1 MSGTMILSSPLE
13 ENGTNDTNSTMMTPT
28 EETNKWWIFLVTSAV
43 IYGIGLSCS
52 SLAFLI
58 YWLIKKLKTEPKRKK
73 FSEARFTLHGL
84 QEHIRQ
90 FVSGDTIPS
99 KIFITLTL
107 LCNIIYVILGVIR
120 TYSPPDTAEVR
131 FTLTGSPERIVE
143 LIVVLELIFFAFV
156 RFLASNNI
164 IRYWFRI
171 ATIVDV
177 FTLPHIFVSIALGVD
192 WIGLRSLRFLTL
204 TQVVDVIRFLP
215 FSISQDFIDA
225 ISLGISFLVLWLT
238 GSGIIYLLEVQ
249 GDPWNSDNG
258 DGEPFLTYV
267 YFVMVTMSTVGYG
280 DLAARTDWGR
290 AFMTFFII
298 IAVAFFASVLP
309 AIVDLTAS
317 YYQKTQYAKF
327 DRTRVPQHVI
337 VCGHVT
343 AFSAHE
349 FLKDFLHPDRG
360 DKHTHVLFLH
370 PERPDS
376 DLKDVIRSNYTRV
389 QYLVGSVLN
398 GNDLQKAKIS
408 DAKAVFILADK
419 HAVFPLEE
427 DNANLLRLVSV
438 KNTTCQVP
446 VIIQLLLSTSK
457 KQVHNIEGWN
467 IGVDIAICLN
477 ELKLGLLAQSCVC
490 PGFSTLIANLF
501 YTSDFPQVNIF
512 EENSSEQWKTNYV
525 QGASNEIYS
534 SHFSQTFQDKT
545 FHDAASVCFNK
556 LGLILIALET
566 TEGRSRKC
574 YVNPSPHSC
583 PDLTIKS
590 GKEGTLGYF
599 IGQDLEHVSIV
610 TTYCEECH
618 GDLTGS
624 INDNQ
629 IHKLVRRTTKTLCRC
644 ENETYQNQTELVK
657 LNGEL
662 MRKPTRRKMPLK
674 MLSMS
679 QDSNSDFEEA
689 VEKFSIYL
697 REPQRLEK
705 AILNPDLDFNS
716 SSNLPEAALKD
727 HIVLCVFAN
736 ESSPLL
742 GLHNFLR
749 PLRSKYIPQEE
760 IKPIVIVSNRQFL
773 EREWPLI
780 RKIPKVHLVEG
791 SPLRWKNLEDANISR
806 CSVCIVLTMLS
817 SSVVHEKAVDDK
829 EAVLCSLAIQKRLKK
844 TAERDVLIITDLRQ
858 ESNVQFLDFGDE
870 DEPDE
875 RIYKA
880 QPFACGEAFSVSM
893 FDSVTS
899 SAFHSPGTLY
909 LVEDLIHASGTKS
922 QCRLISLPI
931 RTTEFADKKFLDF
944 YNDQLKK
951 NAICLGLYRKLPTPI
966 QELGETEVGESIGSL
981 GGSISL
987 SKHYVIT
994 APSPQLEL
1002 EPTDIA
1008 FILVEQV
1015 DGASGMC

>member
-1 MSGTMILSSPLE
+1 MPLE
-13 ENGTNDTNSTMMTPT
+13 D
-28 EETNKWWIFLVTSAV
+28 TNKWWIFLVTSVV
-43 IYGIGLSCS
+43 IYGIGLSSS

-58 YWLIKKLKTEPKRKK
+58 NWLIKKFKPDSKRAHPKKDS
-73 FSEARFTLHGL
+73 FQNF
-84 QEHIRQ
+84 QEHVRQ
-90 FVSGDTIPS
+90 FFSGDTIPS

-192 WIGLRSLRFLTL
+192 WIGLRSLRFLEFAYL
-204 TQVVDVIRFLP
+204 VYVIRFLP
-215 FSISQDFIDA
+215 IRFSQDFIDA

-258 DGEPFLTYV
+258 DAEPFLTYV

-327 DRTRVPQHVI
+327 DTTRVPQHVI

-360 DKHTHVLFLH
+360 DNQTHVLFLH

-376 DLKDVIRSNYTRV
+376 NLKDVIRSNYTRV

-398 GNDLQKAKIS
+398 SNNLQKAKLLE
-408 DAKAVFILADK
+408 AKAVFILTDK
-419 HAVFPLEE
+419 HAVNPLED

-457 KQVHNIEGWN
+457 KQVHYIEGWN
-467 IGVDIAICLN
+467 VGVDIAVCIN
-477 ELKLGLLAQSCVC
+477 ELKLGLLAQSCIS

-501 YTSDFPQVNIF
+501 YTSDFQNPQVTIF
-512 EENSSEQWKTNYV
+512 EEGDSTAWKLPYI

-534 SHFSQTFQDKT
+534 SNFSHTFFGKR
-545 FHDAASVCFNK
+545 FHEAAAICYNK
-556 LGLILIALET
+556 LGLILISLEWT
-566 TEGRSRKC
+566 DGRSHQC
-574 YVNPSPHSC
+574 LVNPSPHSH
-583 PDLTIKS
+583 PDLVIE
-590 GKEGTLGYF
+590 EGVLGYF
-599 IGQDLEHVSIV
+599 IGQDQEQVSV
-610 TTYCEECH
+610 VSSYCECCH
-618 GDLTGS
+618 KGIKIS
-624 INDNQ
+624 PNDDQ
-629 IHKLVRRTTKTLCRC
+629 FGKLVRKMSRKKCKCDATEEK
-644 ENETYQNQTELVK
+644 NGVDSSDQTELVE
-657 LNGEL
+657 LNGNHGQNKE
-662 MRKPTRRKMPLK
+662 RSRRMPPKLK
-674 MLSMS
+674 SLSL
-679 QDSNSDFEEA
+679 QAGSDFEEA
-689 VEKFSIYL
+689 SELFSIYL
-697 REPQRLEK
+697 KEPRKLDR
-705 AILNPDLDFNS
+705 AILNPDIELEDPS
-716 SSNLPEAALKD
+716 SLSQKNLTD
-727 HIVLCVFAN
+727 HVVLCVFAN

-742 GLHNFLR
+742 GLHNFLY
-749 PLRSKYIPQEE
+749 PLRNKHIPQEE
-760 IKPIVIVSNRQFL
+760 IKDVVIVSDRKFL
-773 EREWPLI
+773 EREWSLI

-791 SPLRWKNLEDANISR
+791 SPLRWQNMEDANVSK
-806 CSVCIVLTMLS
+806 CSVCVVLTTLS
-817 SSVVHEKAVDDK
+817 SSFVHEKAVDDK
-829 EAVLCSLAIQKRLKK
+829 EAVLCSLGIQKRLKK

-880 QPFACGEAFSVSM
+880 QPFACGEAFSVSL

-909 LVEDLIHASGTKS
+909 LIEDLVNTSGTKS
-922 QCRLISLPI
+922 QCRLVPVSIESTP
-931 RTTEFADKKFLDF
+931 FVDKTFSEF

-951 NAICLGLYRKLPTPI
+951 NAICLGIYRKLPTSEQDLI
-966 QELGETEVGESIGSL
+966 VNETTTSFSEGKSI
-981 GGSISL
+981 
-987 SKHYVIT
+987 KRYVIT
-994 APSPQLEL
+994 APSPDLEL
-1002 EPTDIA
+1002 ELTDIA
-1008 FILVEQV
+1008 FVLV
-1015 DGASGMC
+1015 DPTDAALSMC